1 MSESPAIHEN
11 SREHTTQSRPAT
23 TEYAEFDFEDASHE
37 SDDNHHQ
44 PLLSNIDSS
53 DEDEE
58 SLLDSPEQKQYKLPS
73 EGGTIFSSFLN
84 MANSI
89 IGAGI
94 IGLPF
99 AFKEAGFW
107 MGIFLLV
114 ALTIVVDWT
123 VRLLMYNGK
132 LAGRSTYQDLMEFAF
147 GRPGLIAIS
156 IFQFA
161 FAFGGMC
168 AYCVIIGDTIPHVI
182 RSLFPKIHQVPV
194 IWIFGDRRLCIS
206 FFTLFV
212 SYPLSLYRDI
222 SKLAK
227 TSALALIAIIVI
239 IVSVAVEG
247 PRTPT
252 DIRGSSDVMFNFIND
267 EVFQAIAVISF
278 AFVCHHNSF
287 LIFGSLK
294 QPSLNRFAVVTHW
307 SMGIAFFTCFAL
319 AVSGYL
325 VFTDKTVGNILNNFP
340 SDNTFINIARLAFGL
355 NMFTTIPLEAFVCRE
370 VLETFYWPSAPFDKT
385 RHFFITTALILI
397 TLTISLLTCNLGIVL
412 ELTGGFS
419 ATVLAFVL
427 PPLCFLKLAGGSL
440 WERSKIPHWL
450 CMVFGILIMV
460 LSTFYSLQ
468 KVFLPADSISVSGG
482 ESTVAETCN

>member
-1 MSESPAIHEN
+1 MKHGK
-11 SREHTTQSRPAT
+11 RRT
-23 TEYAEFDFEDASHE
+23 DF
-37 SDDNHHQ
+37 
-44 PLLSNIDSS
+44 
-53 DEDEE
+53 
-58 SLLDSPEQKQYKLPS
+58 SLK
-73 EGGTIFSSFLN
+73 
-84 MANSI
+84 
-89 IGAGI
+89 
-94 IGLPF
+94 
-99 AFKEAGFW
+99 GFW
-107 MGIFLLV
+107 MGILLLI
-114 ALTIVVDWT
+114 ALTIIVDWT

-182 RSLFPKIHQVPV
+182 RSLFPNIQQVPV

-239 IVSVAVEG
+239 IVSVAIEG
-247 PRTPT
+247 PRTST
-252 DIRGSSDVMFNFIND
+252 DIRGLPDAMFNSINN

-385 RHFFITTALILI
+385 RHFIITTALILI

-450 CMVFGILIMV
+450 CMMFGVLIMV

-468 KVFLPADSISVSGG
+468 KVFMPADIVSASGG
-482 ESTVAETCN
+482 ESTVAETCS

>member
-1 MSESPAIHEN
+1 MTTSELLETYSETEEIQYDSQVRKNTA
-11 SREHTTQSRPAT
+11 SR
-23 TEYAEFDFEDASHE
+23 EYAEFEFQDATHE
-37 SDDNHHQ
+37 ERGQQHE
-44 PLLSNIDSS
+44 PLLYNES
-53 DEDEE
+53 DEE
-58 SLLDSPEQKQYKLPS
+58 STLNDSLEQKQYKLPS

-107 MGIFLLV
+107 TGILLLII
-114 ALTIVVDWT
+114 LTVVVDWT
-123 VRLLMYNGK
+123 VRLLMHNGK

-147 GRPGLIAIS
+147 GRPGLVAIS

-182 RSLFPKIHQVPV
+182 RSLFPKISQVPIV
-194 IWIFGDRRLCIS
+194 WIFGDRRMCIS

-227 TSALALIAIIVI
+227 TSALALVAIIVI
-239 IVSVAVEG
+239 IVSVVIEG
-247 PRTPT
+247 PQQSNE
-252 DIRGSSDVMFNFIND
+252 IRGDPALMFNLIND

-294 QPSLNRFAVVTHW
+294 QPSLNRFATVTHW
-307 SMGIAFFTCFAL
+307 SMGIAFFTCLAL

-340 SDNTFINIARLAFGL
+340 SDNVLINVARLAFGL

-370 VLETFYWPSAPFDKT
+370 VIETFYWPAAPFDKM
-385 RHFFITTALILI
+385 RHFLITSVLILI

-427 PPLCFLKLAGGSL
+427 PPMLFLKLATGSV
-440 WERSKIPHWL
+440 WERGKIPHWL
-450 CMVFGILIMV
+450 CMLFGTAIMI

-468 KVFLPADSISVSGG
+468 KVFTPLPAGSENTI
-482 ESTVAETCN
+482 AETCN